1 MLFRKEVSE
10 HLQSRYAGPILLL
23 TGWPVWIT
31 LFVTSILL
39 ASLLLFLWLGS
50 YTRRAS
56 VSGEVITWPHTINLF
71 APEQG
76 VVSRLLVSTGQVV
89 SAGTP
94 LYALDIS
101 RVSPSGNLSATT
113 RALLIKQQQQM
124 DDMVRQLEQNRRA
137 TLTTVQQQLDQL
149 RNARQQTQKMVDSAT
164 EGLDVMRSSMNDYS
178 RFIRKGL
185 ITTDQQNNQRYL
197 FYQQLSV
204 WHSLNSQRV
213 QQDMQIA
220 DLLSQQVTRAAD
232 FDGQLAQYHIR
243 QADIARQL
251 AEADAGS
258 ERLITAP
265 AAGRISSLSV
275 TAGQMVSD
283 GDSLAQL
290 VPAGDDTPS
299 LIIWLPN
306 DSVPYIKPGDTIN
319 ISYAAYPAE
328 KYGQFP
334 GKVLSVS
341 AAPVPL
347 RELNSYGSAP
357 RLANGQLEGAW
368 FKASVALNQRGLRWQ
383 GENLPLASGM
393 QLQATVFLEKRPLYQ
408 WMLSPYY
415 FLKNSITGPVSD
427 QR

>member
-10 HLQSRYAGPILLL
+10 HLQSRYAGPILLI

-31 LFVTSILL
+31 LCITLL
-39 ASLLLFLWLGS
+39 FLAALLLFLWQGS
-50 YTRRAS
+50 YTRRAN

-76 VVSRLLVSTGQVV
+76 VISRLLVSPGQQVN
-89 SAGTP
+89 AGTP

-101 RVSPSGNLSATT
+101 RVSSSGNLSATT
-113 RALLIKQQQQM
+113 RALLKKQQQQM
-124 DDMVRQLEQNRRA
+124 GEMQHQLEQNRRA
-137 TLTTVQQQLDQL
+137 TLTSIQQQLDQL
-149 RNARQQTQKMVDSAT
+149 RSAREKTQQMVDSAT
-164 EGLDVMRSSMNDYS
+164 EGLNVMRSSMNDYS
-178 RFIRKGL
+178 RFMRKGL

-220 DLLSQQVTRAAD
+220 ELLSQQVTRAAD
-232 FDGQLAQYHIR
+232 FDAQQAQYHIR
-243 QADIARQL
+243 QADIERQL

-258 ERLITAP
+258 ERLISAP
-265 AAGRISSLSV
+265 SAGRISSLSV
-275 TAGQMVSD
+275 TAGEMVSD

-290 VPAGDDTPS
+290 VPTGDSTPS
-299 LIIWLPN
+299 LVIWLPN
-306 DSVPYIKPGDTIN
+306 DSVPYVKPGDMIN

-334 GKVLSVS
+334 GKVLSIS
-341 AAPVPL
+341 SAPVSP
-347 RELNSYGSAP
+347 RELNNYGSAP
-357 RLANGQLEGAW
+357 RLADGQIAGAW
-368 FKASVALNQRGLRWQ
+368 FKANVALNHQGLRWQ
-383 GENLPLASGM
+383 GKTLPLASGM
-393 QLQATVFLEKRPLYQ
+393 QLQATVFLEKRPLWQ

-427 QR
+427 ER

>member
-10 HLQSRYAGPILLL
+10 HLQSRYAGPILLI

-31 LFVTSILL
+31 LCITLL
-39 ASLLLFLWLGS
+39 FLAALLLFLWQGS
-50 YTRRAS
+50 YTRRTS

-76 VVSRLLVSTGQVV
+76 VISRLLVSPGQQV

-101 RVSPSGNLSATT
+101 RVSASGNLSATT
-113 RALLIKQQQQM
+113 RALLKKQQQQM
-124 DDMVRQLEQNRRA
+124 GEMLHQLEQNRRA
-137 TLTTVQQQLDQL
+137 TLASIQQQLDQL
-149 RNARQQTQKMVDSAT
+149 RSAREKTQQMVDSAT
-164 EGLDVMRSSMNDYS
+164 QGLDVMRSSMNDYN
-178 RFIRKGL
+178 RFARRGL
-185 ITTDQQNNQRYL
+185 ITSDQQNNQRYL

-220 DLLSQQVTRAAD
+220 ELLSQQVTRAAD
-232 FDGQLAQYHIR
+232 FDSQLAQYNIR
-243 QADIARQL
+243 QADIERQL

-258 ERLITAP
+258 ERLIAAP
-265 AAGRISSLSV
+265 SAGRISSLSV
-275 TAGQMVSD
+275 TAGEMVSD

-290 VPAGDDTPS
+290 VPAGDDIPS
-299 LIIWLPN
+299 LVIWLPN
-306 DSVPYIKPGDTIN
+306 DSIPYVKPGDVIN
-319 ISYAAYPAE
+319 VSYAAYPAE

-334 GKVLSVS
+334 GKVLSIS
-341 AAPVPL
+341 SAPVPV
-347 RELNSYGSAP
+347 RELNNYGSAP
-357 RLANGQLEGAW
+357 RSPAGQITGAW
-368 FKASVALNQRGLRWQ
+368 FKANVALNHQGLRWQ
-383 GENLPLASGM
+383 GKDLPLASGM
-393 QLQATVFLEKRPLYQ
+393 QLQATVFLEKRPLWQ

>member
-10 HLQSRYAGPILLL
+10 HLQSRYAGPVLLL
-23 TGWPVWIT
+23 TGWPVWMT
-31 LFVTSILL
+31 LLVTALL
-39 ASLLLFLWLGS
+39 LTSLLLFLWLGS
-50 YTRRAS
+50 YTRRVN

-71 APEQG
+71 APQQG

-113 RALLIKQQQQM
+113 RALLNKQQQQL
-124 DDMVRQLEQNRRA
+124 DDMLRQLEQNRRA
-137 TLTTVQQQLDQL
+137 TLTTIQQQLDQL
-149 RNARQQTQKMVDSAT
+149 RSARLQTQKMVDSAT
-164 EGLDVMRSSMNDYS
+164 EGLNVMRSSMNDYS

-251 AEADAGS
+251 AEADAGG

-265 AAGRISSLSV
+265 SAGRISSLSV
-275 TAGQMVSD
+275 TEGQMVSD

-290 VPAGDDTPS
+290 IPAGDDTPS
-299 LIIWLPN
+299 LVIWLPN

-341 AAPVPL
+341 SAPVPL

-357 RLANGQLEGAW
+357 RTANGQISGAW
-368 FKASVALNQRGLRWQ
+368 FKANVAINHQGLRWQ
-383 GENLPLASGM
+383 GEHLPLASGM
-393 QLQATVFLEKRPLYQ
+393 QLQATVFLEQRPLYQ